1 MAAFFMFN
9 ITVYAHDERI
19 TYEQALRKV
28 IENTDAIKNLEDS
41 MVYLDEIKRES
52 ISNMND
58 LNVSLGQPLEKITPI
73 YTQIIKLSQAIMNYE
88 DQISNYDMNKKI
100 LKDTAEF
107 TLINY
112 LINIKTD
119 LMDIAALNEK
129 INLDTKN
136 LKVMKIKNKRGLA
149 SDLELSTMQNN
160 LAQENNNLSALNI
173 KLQNDKQAL
182 NKLMGLKLDS
192 NVEVELNIPNEK
204 FDSDLETYILNEMNN
219 SPLIL
224 MKRKVVSE
232 AQYAVDTHSN
242 LVDEVE
248 SEPVNNLK
256 KADREYEETK
266 KSLEKNIR
274 SAYNDL
280 KSLENNKKALA
291 KNLESVKNIYN
302 ANLIKYK
309 AGLISENALEESKIN
324 ISQVKNSAHKNDM
337 AISNLIFRLNHSYLL
352 GN

>member
-1 MAAFFMFN
+1 
-9 ITVYAHDERI
+9 
-19 TYEQALRKV
+19 
-28 IENTDAIKNLEDS
+28 
-41 MVYLDEIKRES
+41 
-52 ISNMND
+52 
-58 LNVSLGQPLEKITPI
+58 
-73 YTQIIKLSQAIMNYE
+73 
-88 DQISNYDMNKKI
+88 
-100 LKDTAEF
+100 
-107 TLINY
+107 
-112 LINIKTD
+112 
-119 LMDIAALNEK
+119 
-129 INLDTKN
+129 
-136 LKVMKIKNKRGLA
+136 
-149 SDLELSTMQNN
+149 
-160 LAQENNNLSALNI
+160 
-173 KLQNDKQAL
+173 
-182 NKLMGLKLDS
+182 MGLKLDS